1 MITIKLIFTVLVPLL
16 LGYSATSVMIREK
29 ISFLE
34 RGALAWGIG
43 LGLLGIEMFAM
54 SLLGI
59 TLNLR
64 NVLIPTVSLTALLI
78 IYAYYFKT
86 LSFGLETIPFFLSNL
101 VGQINKRHSWQ
112 FYFEKVI
119 IILIGLT

>member
-1 MITIKLIFTVLVPLL
+1 MITIKLILAVSVPLL
-16 LGYSATSVMIREK
+16 LGYGVTSALIREK

-34 RGALAWGIG
+34 RGSLAWGIG

-78 IYAYYFKT
+78 ICAYYFKT